1 MGESKTL
8 PKYFCRNCENPLALG
23 EESHLQKICGSFR
36 GSFYVFARDERGG
49 WTQDWE
55 KIVNRIVRGGR
66 CDV

>member
-1 MGESKTL
+1 M
-8 PKYFCRNCENPLALG
+8 Y
-23 EESHLQKICGSFR
+23 QKISVFISYPTFFYRRTLILNILNIGSFR